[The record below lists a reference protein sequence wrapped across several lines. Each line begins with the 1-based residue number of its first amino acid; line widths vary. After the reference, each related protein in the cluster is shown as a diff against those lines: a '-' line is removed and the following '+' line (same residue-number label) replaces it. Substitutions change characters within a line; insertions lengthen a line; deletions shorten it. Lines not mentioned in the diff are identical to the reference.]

1 MGGKKNR
8 GILGAA
14 IGIVAAVALPF
25 AVPAIATAV
34 FGSTAVAASTA
45 AGALYGAATG
55 ALSGSITGDMGR
67 GALIGGA
74 GGAVGGFIQ
83 GGGIEATQ
91 NALFGAPTETATTV
105 SYTRPEIATVAPVGE
120 AGYYGPTTI
129 ESGVGFTPGV
139 SELNTLG
146 PAAAPTMTYEAAATT
161 PISTAGIGS
170 AAGGAAVPA
179 EASFGQRF
187 MAGLTG
193 QPVGGAAAAA
203 PAAATGGAGLA
214 TGAAPGFGGS
224 VAGAAA
230 PSFFSAEGLG
240 RAVGNLGSALT
251 TPSGLASVGQLAM
264 TMYNKPPEGL
274 TPEERAYVEETARL
288 AGTNR
293 EMFDQ
298 RVTAARR
305 LLQQGTAN
313 PEQAFAQANIGTQRR
328 FREAGLRSE
337 SDIRRAE
344 IAGGQAGAAA
354 IPAEYA
360 RAATATT
367 AGLNAMP
374 TTAPAGAAT
383 LALPA
388 FRDVERREREYARDL
403 ASGFGG
409 LASALGGRSSTQ
421 QKSLFS

>member
-1 MGGKKNR
+1 MGGKRNR
-8 GILGAA
+8 GILAAA
-14 IGIVAAVALPF
+14 IGVVAAVALPF

-74 GGAVGGFIQ
+74 GGAAGGFIQ
-83 GGGIEATQ
+83 GGGIEATRG
-91 NALFGAPTETATTV
+91 ALFGTAPETATTI
-105 SYTRPEIATVAPVGE
+105 SYTRPELATVAPVGE
-120 AGYYGPTTI
+120 AGYYGPTTLD
-129 ESGVGFTPGV
+129 SGVGFTPGV
-139 SELNTLG
+139 SEANTLG
-146 PAAAPTMTYEAAATT
+146 TAATPAMSYEAAATT
-161 PISTAGIGS
+161 PVSTTGIGS
-170 AAGGAAVPA
+170 AGGAAAP
-179 EASFGQRF
+179 EPTTWQRF
-187 MAGLTG
+187 MSGVTG
-193 QPVGGAAAAA
+193 QPVSGAAAAA
-203 PAAATGGAGLA
+203 PATATGGAGLA
-214 TGAAPGFGGS
+214 TGAAPGFSGS

-240 RAVGNLGSALT
+240 RAVGNLGAGLT

-274 TPEERAYVEETARL
+274 TPEERAYVEETSRL

-298 RVTAARR
+298 RVAAARR

-313 PEQAFAQANIGTQRR
+313 PEQAFAQASMGAQRR
-328 FREAGLRSE
+328 SREAGLRSE
-337 SDIRRAE
+337 NDIRRSE
-344 IAGGQAGAAA
+344 ILGGQAGAEAA
-354 IPAEYA
+354 AAENV
-360 RAATATT
+360 RATTALT

-388 FRDVERREREYARDL
+388 YRDVERREREYYRDL

-409 LASALGGRSSTQ
+409 LASAFGGRSSTQ

>member
-55 ALSGSITGDMGR
+55 ALSGSITGDAGR

-105 SYTRPEIATVAPVGE
+105 SYTRPEVATVTPTAAVEPAVYGPPVPQANVLGTAPVPE
-120 AGYYGPTTI
+120 VPYSFVA
-129 ESGVGFTPGV
+129 E
-139 SELNTLG
+139 
-146 PAAAPTMTYEAAATT
+146 T
-161 PISTAGIGS
+161 PISTTGIGS
-170 AAGGAAVPA
+170 AGGATVPA

-193 QPVGGAAAAA
+193 QPVGGAAAAT

-214 TGAAPGFGGS
+214 TGAAPGFGGA

-240 RAVGNLGSALT
+240 RAVGNLASGLT

-274 TPEERAYVEETARL
+274 TPEERAYVEETSRL

-293 EMFDQ
+293 ELFDQ
-298 RVTAARR
+298 RVAAARR
-305 LLQQGTAN
+305 LLQQSTAN
-313 PEQAFAQANIGTQRR
+313 PEQAFAQASMGTQRR

-337 SDIRRAE
+337 GDIRRGE
-344 IAGGQAGAAA
+344 IAGGQAGAEAA
-354 IPAEYA
+354 AAENV
-360 RAATATT
+360 RATTALT

-383 LALPA
+383 MALPA
-388 FRDVERREREYARDL
+388 FRDVERRQREYERDL

-409 LASALGGRSSTQ
+409 LASALGGRSG

>member
-1 MGGKKNR
+1 
-8 GILGAA
+8 
-14 IGIVAAVALPF
+14 
-25 AVPAIATAV
+25 
-34 FGSTAVAASTA
+34 
-45 AGALYGAATG
+45 
-55 ALSGSITGDMGR
+55 
-67 GALIGGA
+67 
-74 GGAVGGFIQ
+74 
-83 GGGIEATQ
+83 
-91 NALFGAPTETATTV
+91 
-105 SYTRPEIATVAPVGE
+105 
-120 AGYYGPTTI
+120 
-129 ESGVGFTPGV
+129 
-139 SELNTLG
+139 
-146 PAAAPTMTYEAAATT
+146 MTYEAATA
-161 PISTAGIGS
+161 PISTTGIGS
-170 AAGGAAVPA
+170 AAGGATVPA
-179 EASFGQRF
+179 EASFGQGF

-193 QPVGGAAAAA
+193 QPAGG
-203 PAAATGGAGLA
+203 AAATGGAGLA

-240 RAVGNLGSALT
+240 RAVGNLASGLT
-251 TPSGLASVGQLAM
+251 TPSGIASVGQLAM

-274 TPEERAYVEETARL
+274 TPEERAYVEETSRL

-298 RVTAARR
+298 RVSAARR

-328 FREAGLRSE
+328 FREAGLRSDA
-337 SDIRRAE
+337 DIRRGE
-344 IAGGQAGAAA
+344 IAGGQAGASA

-388 FRDVERREREYARDL
+388 YRDVERREREYNRDL
-403 ASGFGG
+403 ASAFGG
-409 LASALGGRSSTQ
+409 LASAFGGRSSTQ

>member
-1 MGGKKNR
+1 MGGRRNR
-8 GILGAA
+8 GILAAA
-14 IGIVAAVALPF
+14 IGVVAAVALPF

-83 GGGIEATQ
+83 GGGIEATRG
-91 NALFGAPTETATTV
+91 ALFGTAPETATTI

-146 PAAAPTMTYEAAATT
+146 PAAAPTMAYEAAATT
-161 PISTAGIGS
+161 PISTTGIGS
-170 AAGGAAVPA
+170 AGGAATP
-179 EASFGQRF
+179 EPTTWQRF
-187 MAGLTG
+187 MSGVTG
-193 QPVGGAAAAA
+193 QPVSGAAAAA

-240 RAVGNLGSALT
+240 RAVGNLGAGLT

-264 TMYNKPPEGL
+264 TMYNRPPEGL
-274 TPEERAYVEETARL
+274 TPEERAYVEETSRL

-293 EMFDQ
+293 ELFDQ

-313 PEQAFAQANIGTQRR
+313 PEQAFAQASMGTQRR

-337 SDIRRAE
+337 ADIRRGE

-360 RAATATT
+360 RATTATT

-383 LALPA
+383 MALPA

-409 LASALGGRSSTQ
+409 LASALGGRSA

>member
-1 MGGKKNR
+1 MGGKKSK

-55 ALSGSITGDMGR
+55 ALSGSITGDAGR

-83 GGGIEATQ
+83 GGGIEATRG
-91 NALFGAPTETATTV
+91 ALFGTAPETATTV
-105 SYTRPEIATVAPVGE
+105 SYTRPELATVAPVGE

-129 ESGVGFTPGV
+129 EGGIGVAPGV
-139 SELNTLG
+139 PEAGTTLANTPV
-146 PAAAPTMTYEAAATT
+146 PAMTYEAAATT
-161 PISTAGIGS
+161 PVSTTGIGS
-170 AAGGAAVPA
+170 AGGAAAP
-179 EASFGQRF
+179 EPTTWQRF
-187 MAGLTG
+187 MSGVTG
-193 QPVGGAAAAA
+193 QPVSGAAAAA

-240 RAVGNLGSALT
+240 RAVGNLGAGLT

-274 TPEERAYVEETARL
+274 TPEERAYVEETSRL

-298 RVTAARR
+298 RVSAARR

-328 FREAGLRSE
+328 FREAGLRSDA
-337 SDIRRAE
+337 DIRRGE
-344 IAGGQAGAAA
+344 IAGGQAGASA

-374 TTAPAGAAT
+374 TTAPVGAAT

-388 FRDVERREREYARDL
+388 YRDVERREREYYRDL

-409 LASALGGRSSTQ
+409 LASAFGGRSSTQ

>member
-1 MGGKKNR
+1 MGGKRNR
-8 GILGAA
+8 GILAAA
-14 IGIVAAVALPF
+14 IGVVAAVALPF

-74 GGAVGGFIQ
+74 GGAAGGFIQ
-83 GGGIEATQ
+83 GGGIEATRG
-91 NALFGAPTETATTV
+91 ALFGAAPETATTI
-105 SYTRPEIATVAPVGE
+105 SYTRPELATVAPVGE
-120 AGYYGPTTI
+120 AGVVVDPGVYGPPVPQT
-129 ESGVGFTPGV
+129 
-139 SELNTLG
+139 NALG
-146 PAAAPTMTYEAAATT
+146 PTPVPEVPYSFAAETPVSTT
-161 PISTAGIGS
+161 GIGS
-170 AAGGAAVPA
+170 AGGAATP
-179 EASFGQRF
+179 EPTTWQRF
-187 MAGLTG
+187 MSGVTG
-193 QPVGGAAAAA
+193 QPVSGAAATA

-214 TGAAPGFGGS
+214 TGAAPGFS
-224 VAGAAA
+224 ASTAGAAA
-230 PSFFSAEGLG
+230 PSFFSAEGFG
-240 RAVGNLGSALT
+240 RAVGNLGAGLT
-251 TPSGLASVGQLAM
+251 TPSGIASVGQLAM

-274 TPEERAYVEETARL
+274 TPEERAYVEETSRL

-328 FREAGLRSE
+328 FREAGLRSDA
-337 SDIRRAE
+337 DIRRGE

-354 IPAEYA
+354 IPTEYA

-383 LALPA
+383 MALPA

-409 LASALGGRSSTQ
+409 LASALGGRSA